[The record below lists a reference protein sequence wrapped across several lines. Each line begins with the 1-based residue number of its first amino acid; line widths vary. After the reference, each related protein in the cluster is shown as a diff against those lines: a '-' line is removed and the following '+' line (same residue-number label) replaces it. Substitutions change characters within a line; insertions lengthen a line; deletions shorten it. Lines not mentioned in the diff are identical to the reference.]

1 MTEKIEVLYLKAM
14 PVFLDNS
21 VYFVLSICSL
31 IVVIDHP
38 LTIGTTLFCSMPAR
52 LNRVVC
58 SALTCRSSPL
68 SVSITASIV
77 TPWISLNWSGLPTIH
92 PIHQSVSVGSGFSV
106 DCTRTKSPAL
116 TPTKGGR
123 SFRDGMALKRRWSE
137 PHNLMSPK
145 AVDAF

>member
-1 MTEKIEVLYLKAM
+1 MFLPSSGFIAFSELSIFGVLFKGAFPFIVGTNVLMVFGFRLVDIKNIRDDRENRSTISKAM

-38 LTIGTTLFCSMPAR
+38 LTSGTTLFCSMPAR

-68 SVSITASIV
+68 SVSTTASIV
-77 TPWISLNWSGLPTIH
+77 TP
-92 PIHQSVSVGSGFSV
+92 
-106 DCTRTKSPAL
+106 
-116 TPTKGGR
+116 
-123 SFRDGMALKRRWSE
+123 
-137 PHNLMSPK
+137 
-145 AVDAF
+145 